1 MTQGLAPPA
10 TGPEPAVP
18 IVIVGGGA
26 GGLELA
32 ARLGRRL
39 GRQHGRGHV
48 LLIDRAPLHIW
59 KPTLHEVAAG
69 TLNLH
74 AEGLSYPM
82 LARRNRFSFAL
93 GDMVALDIDQR
104 CLTLAPIVDDLGD
117 ELVPQRRVHFERLVL
132 ALGSGSNFFGTP
144 GAERAFVLENTRDAE
159 RFRQHLLAA
168 FMRAA
173 YSAERRLGLAIVG
186 GGATGVELSAELLEA
201 HAEVLES
208 LGDANR
214 FALDISIV
222 EAAPRILS
230 GLPERISRQATAA
243 LERRGV
249 HVRTDTKV
257 VAIQDDGLQTSAGP
271 LAADLVVWA
280 AGIQAAPAH
289 AGFGLETNRQHQF
302 VVDARL
308 QTSARGIYALGDNAA
323 CPWRDGQWV
332 PARAQAA
339 SQQASYLAR
348 VLAGAASEPPAPFVY
363 RDLGSLVSLGE
374 NKGVGNLMGSLS
386 GKKFFVH
393 GLVAKWMYMS
403 LHLMHHRAILGL
415 RATAVLAV
423 ARLLQRRVS
432 GRVKLH

>member
-1 MTQGLAPPA
+1 MNVETGPAPPSEQSA
-10 TGPEPAVP
+10 S

-39 GRQHGRGHV
+39 GRRHGRGHV

-69 TLNLH
+69 TLDMH

-82 LARRNRFSFAL
+82 LARRNRFGFAL
-93 GDMVALDIDQR
+93 GEMRALDADKR
-104 CLTLAPIVDDLGD
+104 CLTLAPINDEQGR
-117 ELVPQRRVHFERLVL
+117 ELVPQRQVRFERLVL

-144 GAERAFVLENTRDAE
+144 GAEQAFVLENTHDAE

-168 FMRAA
+168 FTRAA
-173 YSAERRLGLAIVG
+173 FSSNRRLRLAIVG

-208 LGDANR
+208 LGDGHR
-214 FALDISIV
+214 FALDITIV
-222 EAAPRILS
+222 EAAPRLLA
-230 GLPERISRQATAA
+230 GLPARISRQATAA
-243 LERRGV
+243 LDRRGV
-249 HVRTDTKV
+249 TVRTDTKV
-257 VAIQDDGLQTSAGP
+257 LAVQDAGLQTSAGP
-271 LAADLVVWA
+271 LAADMVVWA
-280 AGIQAAPAH
+280 AGIQAAPANL
-289 AGFGLETNRQHQF
+289 GFGLATNCQHQF
-302 VVDARL
+302 VVDQRL
-308 QTSARGIYALGDNAA
+308 QTSASGIYALGDNAE
-323 CPWRDGQWV
+323 CPWRDGKSV

-339 SQQASYLAR
+339 NQQAAYLAR
-348 VLAGAASEPPAPFVY
+348 VLASSSSKLPAPFIY

-374 NKGVGNLMGSLS
+374 NSGIGNLMGSLS
-386 GKKFFVH
+386 GKNFFVD
-393 GLVAKWMYMS
+393 GLLAKWMYMS
-403 LHLMHHRAILGL
+403 LHLMHHRAVLGV